1 MISSPLQK
9 PGVEDEDCVLQGYG
23 HFNYPRKYRHPAA
36 KRNSEGTG
44 IFIRQAILDGVEIM
58 NNNNDIISWI
68 LLKKSYF
75 DTQYDIYMANAYI
88 VPEGSTYDPE
98 DVFYKIQNEI

>member
-1 MISSPLQK
+1 MINS
-9 PGVEDEDCVLQGYG
+9 
-23 HFNYPRKYRHPAA
+23 FYPRKYRHPAA
-36 KRNSEGTG
+36 KRNSGGTG

-75 DTQYDIYMANAYI
+75 GTQRDIYIADAYI
-88 VPEGSTYDPE
+88 VPEGSTYDKE
-98 DVFYKIQNEI
+98 DVFYKIQNEISKFHKVLK